1 MTECTPSYQYAP
13 LSGPRSIR
21 ILVLQPA
28 RKANRP
34 IQCSF
39 KEISLGND
47 SDPELRY
54 EALSYTWGAPRG
66 TRPVLCEGQAILV
79 TPNCEQALL
88 HLRQKF
94 KARNLWIDAICID
107 QQSVPEKSQ
116 QVPIM
121 GDIYCYASRSILWLG
136 RDTDAE
142 LSAVLRRAARY
153 GNAVNGM
160 VRVLRKI
167 RQSPVYKEYAE
178 CWEVPILCR
187 YFRIAYIHCM
197 V

>member
-1 MTECTPSYQYAP
+1 MTERAPPFQYAP

-39 KEISLGND
+39 KEISLGDD
-47 SDPELRY
+47 SSPELHY
-54 EALSYTWGAPRG
+54 KALSYTWGAPRG
-66 TRPVLCEGQAILV
+66 TRPIFCEGQTILV

-88 HLRQKF
+88 HLRQKS

-107 QQSVPEKSQ
+107 QQSVPEKNQ
-116 QVPIM
+116 QVPLM
-121 GDIYCYASRSILWLG
+121 GEIYRYASCSILWLG

-142 LSAVLRRAARY
+142 LSTVLRRAARY

-160 VRVLRKI
+160 IRVFRKI
-167 RQSPVYKEYAE
+167 RKSTDCKEYEGHWAIP
-178 CWEVPILCR
+178 VIRKYLTS
-187 YFRIAYIHCM
+187 A
-197 V
+197 